1 MQRHTTC
8 GQPNARGKEFTVN
21 SLQRSG
27 ARLTVLAL
35 CAILASFPA
44 LARAQNSASPDASIR
59 TLVEYRLAKK
69 GLEKVRVE
77 VRDHIVTLSG
87 TTDSLAQKK
96 AAAKAARLP
105 EVEKVINKV
114 VLAPIDR
121 TDAAIAVDAQNVL
134 DHYPFYGIFDW
145 VSVHVQHGDVAL
157 NGSVYQPWHRDVLE
171 ERIADIRGV
180 RSIENDVTVQPVS
193 LTDDAI
199 RMQAARALYSD
210 FMFNEFA
217 GALHPPI
224 HIIVDNGTLT
234 LDGVVRS
241 RVEKQGAEAIV
252 RTGTSA
258 LRVQDNLQVASEIP
272 R

>member
-1 MQRHTTC
+1 M
-8 GQPNARGKEFTVN
+8 N
-21 SLQRSG
+21 SLQRSR

-35 CAILASFPA
+35 CAILTSVPA
-44 LARAQNSASPDASIR
+44 LVRAENPTSPDASIR
-59 TLVEYRLAKK
+59 TLVEYRLAKR
-69 GLEKVRVE
+69 GLDEVRVA
-77 VRDHIVTLSG
+77 VQDDIVTLSG
-87 TTDSLAQKK
+87 TVESLAQRT
-96 AAAKAARLP
+96 AAAKAASLP

-114 VLAPIDR
+114 VLAPTDR
-121 TDAAIAVDAQNVL
+121 TDAAIAVDAQDVL

-145 VSVHVQHGDVAL
+145 VSVRVQHGDVTL
-157 NGSVYQPWHRDVLE
+157 TGSVYQPWHRDVLE
-171 ERIADIRGV
+171 ERIADIKGV
-180 RSIENDVTVQPVS
+180 RSIENDVSVQPVS

-224 HIIVDNGTLT
+224 HLIVDDGTLT

-252 RTGTSA
+252 RTSTSA
-258 LRVQDNLQVASEIP
+258 LRVRDNLRVSSEIP